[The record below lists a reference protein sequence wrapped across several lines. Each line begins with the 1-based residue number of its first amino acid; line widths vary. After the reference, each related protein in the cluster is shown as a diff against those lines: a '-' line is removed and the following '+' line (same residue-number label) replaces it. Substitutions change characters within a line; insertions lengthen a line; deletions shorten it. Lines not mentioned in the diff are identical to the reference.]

1 MTKSPILATL
11 ALSAVLTVGGLLNAG
26 SASAQ
31 AVVCPPNTVCP
42 PVVGTQLPK
51 GTGNTNVPNQTG
63 NQNGQDQAGNQNGQ
77 NQTGNMDWK
86 RRHRHGSMG
95 DNQAQND
102 NGNWNM
108 RHRHDWRHPHYNQ
121 FGNSGVNFGLGIY
134 LGGRQ
139 YGYYVSCGEARGI
152 VRASGFRNVR
162 TLSCAPG
169 PYHFIASKRGR
180 AVDVAVSR
188 RGRIVAVNRASY

>member
-1 MTKSPILATL
+1 MIRSPILATM
-11 ALSAVLTVGGLLNAG
+11 ALSAMLTVGGLLNAG

-51 GTGNTNVPNQTG
+51 DPGKTNVPDQMGNQTG
-63 NQNGQDQAGNQNGQ
+63 Q
-77 NQTGNMDWK
+77 NQPGNMDWK
-86 RRHRHGSMG
+86 KRHRHGSMG

-108 RHRHDWRHPHYNQ
+108 RHRHDWRHRHDNQ
-121 FGNSGVNFGLGIY
+121 FGNSGVNFGVGIY